1 MGTGGAIFSFIIPLP
16 PTVATLPLSGSAQT
30 VDLSGQLNDNGG
42 ETYYWFRYG
51 TSPTLVGAVQSPITD
66 AGSVT
71 FPQTLFL
78 RISGLLPATTY
89 YYQLQASNPA
99 GASSGAI
106 LSFITDLPETLTDQA
121 DHTSFTSWTLNGRI
135 APFGLDTH
143 YWFLW
148 GLSPT
153 LSLANQSPTIDAGN
167 AGSGTD
173 STLVPVTAVLTG
185 LTPNAIYYFQL
196 VASNAAGIEKGSIL
210 RFYNDVAAAP
220 IVTLSPSPA
229 ITGIGSAT
237 LSGTV
242 NPSWWSTG
250 YYFIYGTD
258 STLVVGSRGTTIG
271 SLPPDVLTP
280 VGVSANITGLTG
292 GLTYYYQLQAWS
304 EGGYTFSPILSF
316 IEPIGCFSGPS
327 IFLPADALPYSIQ
340 VNGARPGCSG
350 DAVSDQSWLTLTN
363 SSSSG
368 SWTLNYSLALNN
380 TGADRTAH
388 ITVGSEQFTVTQEF
402 TSAQFNDVPPSATY
416 FDAANLMYEAG
427 VTTGCV
433 GGSTPQARSFCPND
447 YLTREEM
454 AAFVVRAVTG
464 TTTPAIYNPTPYFRD
479 VPTTNPFF
487 SHIQK
492 MMDLGITTGCTTG
505 LFCPTDAVFR
515 WEVAIFMIRARLALY
530 GATSPTATTP
540 YFADVPTNVEG
551 NGQPFPFIQRS
562 YEEHITAGCGTNPLI
577 YCPDELVTRGQMA
590 SFIMRGLFNETT
602 ILGPTAPQVTGV
614 SPNTMAVTVGT
625 QITVTITGVNTNFQT
640 GDTVTVPS
648 GMLAVSDVVVNSATS
663 VTATLT
669 ANANVVAGPQALVVT
684 T

>member
-1 MGTGGAIFSFIIPLP
+1 MDAGAGSSFTPIP
-16 PTVATLPLSGSAQT
+16 VSA
-30 VDLSGQLNDNGG
+30 LIAKLAPNA
-42 ETYYWFRYG
+42 TYYFQLVTSNAAG
-51 TSPTLVGAVQSPITD
+51 TSQ
-66 AGSVT
+66 
-71 FPQTLFL
+71 
-78 RISGLLPATTY
+78 
-89 YYQLQASNPA
+89 
-99 GASSGAI
+99 GAI
-106 LSFITDLPETLTDQA
+106 LSF
-121 DHTSFTSWTLNGRI
+121 
-135 APFGLDTH
+135 
-143 YWFLW
+143 
-148 GLSPT
+148 
-153 LSLANQSPTIDAGN
+153 
-167 AGSGTD
+167 
-173 STLVPVTAVLTG
+173 V
-185 LTPNAIYYFQL
+185 
-196 VASNAAGIEKGSIL
+196 
-210 RFYNDVAAAP
+210 NDVAAAP
-220 IVTLSPSPA
+220 VVTLSPSPA
-229 ITGIGSAT
+229 IPGIGSAT

-250 YYFIYGTD
+250 YYFVYGTD

-292 GLTYYYQLQAWS
+292 GLTYYYPLQAWS
-304 EGGYTFSPILSF
+304 EGGFTFSPILSF

-340 VNGARPGCSG
+340 VNGARPGCGG

-454 AAFVVRAVTG
+454 AAFIVRAVTG
-464 TTTPAIYNPTPYFRD
+464 TTTPAIYNPIPYFRD
-479 VPTTNPFF
+479 VPESSSFF

-492 MMDLGITTGCTTG
+492 MMDLGITVGCETG
-505 LFCPTDAVFR
+505 LFCPTDGIPR
-515 WEVAIFMIRARLALY
+515 WEMAIFMIRARLALY
-530 GATSPTATTP
+530 GATFPTASTP

-551 NGQPFPFIQRS
+551 SGIPFPFIQRS
-562 YEEHITAGCGTNPLI
+562 YEEHVTNGCGTNPLI
-577 YCPDELVTRGQMA
+577 YCPDQFVTRGQMT

-602 ILGPTAPQVTGV
+602 ILGPTAPRVTSV
-614 SPNTMAVTVGT
+614 SPSTMAATAGA
-625 QITVTITGVNTNFQT
+625 QIAVTITGVNTSFQA
-640 GDTVTVPS
+640 GDTVTVPG
-648 GMLAVSDVVVNSATS
+648 GMLALSSVSVYSATS
-663 VTATLT
+663 SSAML
-669 ANANVVAGPQALVVT
+669 AAHSNIIAGPQALVVT
-684 T
+684 SGGQNLTLPLAIKVGTY